1 MYADDTTLCF
11 KGTSL
16 SDLTILCNRELESFC
31 TWASSNKM
39 NINFDKTVA
48 TIVTTNRVDQNLPQL
63 SVNNLNIKIENSC
76 KFLGLCFDSDLKF
89 RSHVKYV
96 KGKMSKS
103 IGILF
108 RLKDILPTEGLISI
122 YYSLIYPY
130 LIYCNLAWGN
140 TYETILN
147 PIFILQK
154 RALRLI
160 NKVEFRAHTNELFY
174 RNKILKLKD
183 INIYRQA
190 IYMFNSDSSDFNR
203 IHSYSTRNRDALL
216 PHFSRI
222 TLTQQSILHSAP
234 NVWNSLPDRLK
245 NIERIVLFKRNLKD
259 FLIDTYRD
267 FS

>member
-1 MYADDTTLCF
+1 M
-11 KGTSL
+11 
-16 SDLTILCNRELESFC
+16 
-31 TWASSNKM
+31 
-39 NINFDKTVA
+39 
-48 TIVTTNRVDQNLPQL
+48 
-63 SVNNLNIKIENSC
+63 
-76 KFLGLCFDSDLKF
+76 
-89 RSHVKYV
+89 
-96 KGKMSKS
+96 
-103 IGILF
+103 
-108 RLKDILPTEGLISI
+108 
-122 YYSLIYPY
+122 
-130 LIYCNLAWGN
+130 
-140 TYETILN
+140 N

-160 NKVEFRAHTNELFY
+160 NKVEFRAHTNELFFRY
-174 RNKILKLKD
+174 KILKLKD

-203 IHSYSTRNRDALL
+203 IHSYFTRNRDALL

-245 NIERIVLFKRNLKD
+245 SIERIVLFKKNLKD